1 MIEVPETV
9 EKIEDKFVNNVILE
23 EINVNSNNQIFSSQ
37 EGVLYNKD
45 KTKLLRCPIGKRK
58 CIVEDNTRRMK
69 IGRKK

>member
-1 MIEVPETV
+1 MIEVPKTV

-45 KTKLLRCPIGKRK
+45 KTKLLRCPIGKG
-58 CIVEDNTRRMK
+58 NAL
-69 IGRKK
+69 